1 MPALILS
8 KAGHTM
14 IIIQPSGGLCNRI
27 RVINSAYE
35 LAKKRGDKLTV
46 LWLNNA
52 ELNCPFESL
61 FQPVT
66 EIKIINI
73 YSNFNL
79 KKLFFQ
85 LTANQRFDN
94 TAIENNK
101 KEGILNES
109 FYKTLKKNVYLS
121 TWEHFYPSSDYHF
134 FQPANA
140 IQTKIDAIT
149 KNFGKKCVG
158 VHIRRTDHTWA
169 IESSKTNNFVTA
181 IEQELAVNPDAKF
194 YIATDDINEENLLR
208 EKFPNQIISNQ
219 NKTLSRNSI
228 EGMHD
233 ALIDLMCLA
242 GTTKIF
248 GSYYSSFTDIAADW
262 NKIEKIVIK

>member
-1 MPALILS
+1 
-8 KAGHTM
+8 M

-61 FQPVT
+61 FQPVS
-66 EIKIINI
+66 EIKMINI

-79 KKLFFQ
+79 KKLFLQ
-85 LTANQRFDN
+85 LSANQRFDN

-101 KEGILNES
+101 RDGVLNKDFFDS
-109 FYKTLKKNVYLS
+109 LKKNVFIS
-121 TWEHFYPSSDYHF
+121 TWEHFYPSSDYRF
-134 FQPANA
+134 FQASDE
-140 IQTKIDAIT
+140 IQSRIDKIT
-149 KNFGKKCVG
+149 SQFGKNSVG

-194 YIATDDINEENLLR
+194 YVATDDINEENLLR
-208 EKFPNQIISNQ
+208 EKFPDSIISNQ
-219 NKTLSRNSI
+219 NKTLSRNSVA
-228 EGMHD
+228 GMHD
-233 ALIDLMCLA
+233 ALIDLICLSK
-242 GTTKIF
+242 TTKIF
-248 GSYYSSFTDIAADW
+248 GSYFSSFTDVAADMHQ
-262 NKIEKIVIK
+262 IEKIVIK

>member
-1 MPALILS
+1 
-8 KAGHTM
+8 M

-35 LAKKRGDKLTV
+35 LAKKRNDNLTV

-61 FQPVT
+61 FQSVS

-73 YSNFNL
+73 YSNLNL
-79 KKLFFQ
+79 RKLFLQFS
-85 LTANQRFDN
+85 ANQRFDN
-94 TAIENNK
+94 AMIEANK
-101 KEGILNES
+101 KNGVLNEN
-109 FYKTLKKNVYLS
+109 FYTSLKKNVFIS

-134 FQPANA
+134 FQPANE
-140 IQTKIDAIT
+140 IQARIDTIT
-149 KNFGKKCVG
+149 KDLGNNSVG
-158 VHIRRTDHTWA
+158 VHIRRTDHAWA
-169 IESSKTNNFVTA
+169 IESSKTNGFVTA

-194 YIATDDINEENLLR
+194 FVATDDITEENMLR
-208 EKFPNQIISNQ
+208 ERFPAQIFSNQ

-228 EGMHD
+228 AGMHD

-242 GTTKIF
+242 STTKIF
-248 GSYYSSFTDIAADW
+248 GSYFSSFTDIAADI
-262 NKIEKIVIK
+262 NHIEKIVIK

>member
-1 MPALILS
+1 
-8 KAGHTM
+8 M

-73 YSNFNL
+73 YSNFNI
-79 KKLFFQ
+79 KKLYYQFS
-85 LTANQRFDN
+85 ASQRFDN

-101 KEGILNES
+101 REGILNED
-109 FYKTLKKNVYLS
+109 FYKSLKKNVYLS
-121 TWEHFYPSSDYHF
+121 TWEHFYPSHDYHL
-134 FQPANA
+134 FQPANI
-140 IQTKIDAIT
+140 IQEKIMTIT
-149 KNFGKKCVG
+149 KNFGGKCVG

-194 YIATDDINEENLLR
+194 YVATDDIIEENLLR
-208 EKFPNQIISNQ
+208 ERFPDQIISNQ

-242 GTTKIF
+242 STTKIF
-248 GSYYSSFTDIAADW
+248 GSYFSSFTDIAADW
-262 NKIEKIVIK
+262 NRIEKIVIK

>member
-1 MPALILS
+1 
-8 KAGHTM
+8 M

-35 LAKKRGDKLTV
+35 LAKKRGDELTV

-61 FQPVT
+61 FQPVS

-79 KKLFFQ
+79 QKLYLQFS
-85 LTANQRFDN
+85 ANQRFDN

-101 KEGILNES
+101 KDGVLNKD
-109 FYKTLKKNVYLS
+109 FYHSLKKTVYIS
-121 TWEHFYPSSDYHF
+121 TWEHFYPSSDYRF
-134 FQPANA
+134 FQPASD
-140 IQTKIDAIT
+140 IQARIDKIT
-149 KNFGKKCVG
+149 SQFGAKSVG

-169 IESSKTNNFVTA
+169 IESSKTNGFVTA
-181 IEQELAVNPDAKF
+181 IEQELAINPDAIF
-194 YIATDDINEENLLR
+194 YVATDDIKEENFIR
-208 EKFPNQIISNQ
+208 EKFPDCIISNQ

-228 EGMHD
+228 AGMHD
-233 ALIDLMCLA
+233 ALIDLICLSK
-242 GTTKIF
+242 TTKIF
-248 GSYYSSFTDIAADW
+248 GSYYSSFTDIAADMHQI
-262 NKIEKIVIK
+262 KKTVIK

>member
-1 MPALILS
+1 
-8 KAGHTM
+8 M

-35 LAKKRGDKLTV
+35 LAKRRGDKLTV

-66 EIKIINI
+66 EITIINI

-79 KKLFFQ
+79 KKLFYQ

-101 KEGILNES
+101 KDGVLNED
-109 FYKTLKKNVYLS
+109 FYHSLKKNVFIS
-121 TWEHFYPSSDYHF
+121 TWEHFYPSNDYRF
-134 FQPANA
+134 FQASNVIQQKINA
-140 IQTKIDAIT
+140 ITSQ
-149 KNFGKKCVG
+149 FGNNCVG

-181 IEQELAVNPDAKF
+181 IEQELAVHPDAKF
-194 YIATDDINEENLLR
+194 YVATDDITEENLLR
-208 EKFPNQIISNQ
+208 EHFPEQIISNQ
-219 NKTLSRNSI
+219 NKTLARNSVD
-228 EGMHD
+228 GMHD
-233 ALIDLMCLA
+233 ALVDLMCLA
-242 GTTKIF
+242 STTKIF
-248 GSYYSSFTDIAADW
+248 GSYFSSFTDIAADW
-262 NKIEKIVIK
+262 NDIEKIVIQ

>member
-1 MPALILS
+1 
-8 KAGHTM
+8 M

-73 YSNFNL
+73 YSNLNL
-79 KKLFFQ
+79 KKLFLQFS
-85 LTANQRFDN
+85 ASQRFNN
-94 TAIENNK
+94 TSIENNK
-101 KEGILNES
+101 RNGILNED
-109 FYKTLKKNVYLS
+109 FYHSLKKNVFIS

-134 FQPANA
+134 FQPANEV
-140 IQTKIDAIT
+140 QTRVDAIT
-149 KNFGKKCVG
+149 KNFGETSFG
-158 VHIRRTDHTWA
+158 VHIRRTDHTWS
-169 IESSKTNNFVTA
+169 IESSKTNGFVIA
-181 IEQELAVNPDAKF
+181 IEQELTKNQNAKF
-194 YIATDDINEENLLR
+194 YVATDDIKEENLLR
-208 EKFPNQIISNQ
+208 EKFPNSIISNQ

-228 EGMHD
+228 AGMQD
-233 ALIDLMCLA
+233 ALIDLICLSK
-242 GTTKIF
+242 TNKIY
-248 GSYYSSFTDIAADW
+248 GSYFSSFTDIAADMHH
-262 NKIEKIVIK
+262 IEKIIIK

>member
-1 MPALILS
+1 
-8 KAGHTM
+8 M

-27 RVINSAYE
+27 RVINSAYK
-35 LAKKRGDKLTV
+35 LAQERGDELTV

-61 FQPVT
+61 FQPVS

-79 KKLFFQ
+79 QKLYLQFS
-85 LTANQRFDN
+85 ANQRFDN

-101 KEGILNES
+101 KDGVLNKT
-109 FYKTLKKNVYLS
+109 FYQSLKKNVYIS
-121 TWEHFYPSSDYHF
+121 TWEHFYPSSDYRF
-134 FQPANA
+134 FRPASD
-140 IQTKIDAIT
+140 IQARIDKIISQ
-149 KNFGKKCVG
+149 FGKKSVG

-169 IESSKTNNFVTA
+169 IESSKTNGFVTA

-194 YIATDDINEENLLR
+194 YVATDDIKEENFLR
-208 EKFPNQIISNQ
+208 EKFPNYIISNQ

-228 EGMHD
+228 AGMHD
-233 ALIDLMCLA
+233 ALIDLICLSK
-242 GTTKIF
+242 TTKIF
-248 GSYYSSFTDIAADW
+248 GSYYSSFTDIAADM
-262 NKIEKIVIK
+262 NHIEKTVIK

>member
-1 MPALILS
+1 
-8 KAGHTM
+8 M

-35 LAKKRGDKLTV
+35 IAKKRGDKLTV

-66 EIKIINI
+66 DIKIINI
-73 YSNFNL
+73 YSNFNI
-79 KKLFFQ
+79 KKLFLQFS
-85 LTANQRFDN
+85 ANQRFDN

-101 KEGILNES
+101 KEGVLNDN
-109 FYKTLKKNVYLS
+109 FYQSLKKNVYIT

-134 FQPANA
+134 FKPASP
-140 IQTKIDAIT
+140 IQSKIDTIT
-149 KNFGKKCVG
+149 KDFGSKCVG

-181 IEQELAVNPDAKF
+181 VEQELAVNPDAKF
-194 YIATDDINEENLLR
+194 YISTDDMNEENLLR
-208 EKFPNQIISNQ
+208 AKFPDNIISNQ
-219 NKTLSRNSI
+219 NKTLSRNSV

-233 ALIDLMCLA
+233 ALVDLMCLA
-242 GTTKIF
+242 NTTKIF

-262 NKIEKIVIK
+262 NQIEKIVIK